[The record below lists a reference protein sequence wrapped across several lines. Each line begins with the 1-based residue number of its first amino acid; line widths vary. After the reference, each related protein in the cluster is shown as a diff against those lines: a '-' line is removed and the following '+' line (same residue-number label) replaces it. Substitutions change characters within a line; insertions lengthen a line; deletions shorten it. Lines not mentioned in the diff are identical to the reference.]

1 MNEYNEIDD
10 LFRENIEH
18 INKVPTNS
26 TWSMSKGWNKLQ
38 RMHDKSIH
46 KTFMRYL
53 KYAAFITITVGITI
67 LAMYIIDNRDPQYV
81 EIRTG
86 KGDKTHVTFADGS
99 NVWLN
104 AESKLKYPKR
114 INKHNRTIYLEGEAY
129 FELSDDQDEPLT
141 IIADNTITQVRE
153 SAFNIKTGSENSQ
166 ITITVAKGKLDV
178 VDEMGNMPVIT
189 ASQGEKTTIIPRYE
203 FLFVEENNDNNF
215 LSWKT
220 GSLDFQDVPL
230 SYVIEKIEDLYQ
242 VEIEVSNQK
251 LRYCRFSH
259 SFTNNSLD
267 EILETITKNLNM
279 NYLKK
284 GNKIVIFGT
293 EC

>member
-1 MNEYNEIDD
+1 MNEYNETDN
-10 LFRENIEH
+10 LFKENVEQ
-18 INKVPTNS
+18 INKVPANS
-26 TWSMSKGWNKLQ
+26 TWSVSKGWNKLQ
-38 RMHDKSIH
+38 HMQDKSMRKKFI
-46 KTFMRYL
+46 RYL
-53 KYAAFITITVGITI
+53 KYVAVISVTVGITI
-67 LAMYIIDNRDPQYV
+67 LAMYFIDNRDPQYV
-81 EIRTG
+81 EIQTG

-104 AESKLKYPKR
+104 AKSKLKYPKR
-114 INKHNRTIYLEGEAY
+114 INKRNRTIYLEGEAY

-141 IIADNTITQVRE
+141 IIADNTITQVKE
-153 SAFNIKTGSENSQ
+153 SAFNIKTGLENSQ

-178 VDEMGNMPVIT
+178 VDEMENMPVIT
-189 ASQGEKTTIIPRYE
+189 ASQGEKTTIIPKYE

-242 VEIEVSNQK
+242 VDIEVTNQK

-267 EILETITKNLNM
+267 EIMETITKNLNM

-284 GNKIVIFGT
+284 GNKIIIFGT